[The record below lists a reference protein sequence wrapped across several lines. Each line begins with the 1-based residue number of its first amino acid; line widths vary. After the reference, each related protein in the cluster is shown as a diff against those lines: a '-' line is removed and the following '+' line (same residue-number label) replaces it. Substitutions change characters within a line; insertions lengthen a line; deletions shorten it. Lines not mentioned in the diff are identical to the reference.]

1 MSEDS
6 VQLPRPREVLEH
18 PEFRSFLLG
27 RFCVSLAVQ
36 IQVVLVQ
43 WQVYRVTGDPLALGL
58 IGLLEAVPS
67 LAVVLFGGHVADRYV
82 RRNILLITTGLL
94 GLLSLSLVIVS
105 DPAIVARGG
114 WLQLALYVV
123 VFLIG
128 IVRGFYSPA
137 LSSLLPSILPRQL
150 YPVGSAMNS
159 SAFHLAA
166 SAGPAAG
173 GLLYAY
179 FGPQVA
185 YAANCLLVVA
195 AFVSFLFIRPQ
206 APKASGGES
215 VWSSIGSGIRFVR
228 SNEKILGAMTLDLFA
243 VLFGGAVALLPIF
256 ADQILRVGPQGLGIL
271 RAAPAAG
278 ALLMAVV
285 LAVRPP
291 VRRTGKKFLFA
302 VSGFGLC
309 MFAFALS
316 RNFYLSVGLLFL
328 SGLFDSVSVVIR
340 QTIMQLYVPDY
351 LRGKVASVNSIF
363 IGSSNELGAF
373 ESGLTAKFMGAV
385 ASVLFGSAMTQ
396 GVVLFVGSRSRELR
410 ELEFEPPAREGE
422 RAAPP
427 QSGAL

>member
-1 MSEDS
+1 MTEET
-6 VQLPRPREVLEH
+6 VQLPRPREILGQR
-18 PEFRSFLLG
+18 EFRSFLIG
-27 RFCVSLAVQ
+27 RFCVSLSVQ

-43 WQVYRVTGDPLALGL
+43 WQVYRATGDPLALGL

-67 LAVVLFGGHVADRYV
+67 LAVVLFGGHIADRYV
-82 RRNILLITTGLL
+82 RRNILLVTTGLL
-94 GLLSLSLVIVS
+94 GLLSFSLVLVS
-105 DPAIVARGG
+105 DPAFVARGG
-114 WLQLALYVV
+114 PLQLALYAV

-137 LSSLLPSILPRQL
+137 LSSLLPIILPRRL
-150 YPVGSAMNS
+150 YPMGSAMNS
-159 SAFHLAA
+159 SVFHLAA

-185 YAANCLLVVA
+185 YGANCGLVVFA
-195 AFVSFLFIRPQ
+195 MMAFVSIRPR
-206 APKASGGES
+206 APLPSPGGS
-215 VWSSIGSGIRFVR
+215 VWTSIGSGIRFVR

-256 ADQILRVGPQGLGIL
+256 ADTILHVGPEGLGIL
-271 RAAPAAG
+271 RAAPAGG

-285 LAVRPP
+285 LAIYPP
-291 VRRTGKKFLFA
+291 VRRTGKKFLVA

-309 MFAFALS
+309 MFGFALS
-316 RNFYLSVGLLFL
+316 QNFYLSVGLLFL

-340 QTIMQLYVPDY
+340 QTIMQLYVPDH

-396 GVVLFVGSRSRELR
+396 AVVLFVGYRSRELR
-410 ELEFEPPAREGE
+410 ALEFEP
-422 RAAPP
+422 APRRV
-427 QSGAL
+427 SGGGP